1 MYSVFLCLLLFHHR
15 QFGAREG
22 YVPPSPATQF
32 MMSPQANSQ
41 AAAYYAHAYG
51 SGAYSASP
59 GFHGWRQPRDAKNT
73 LIAKQRP
80 SPDKAEDKPVKAEDL
95 TPPPTVRK
103 VTERGERLNSPATV
117 QTVETTAESESIVE
131 T

>member
-1 MYSVFLCLLLFHHR
+1 
-15 QFGAREG
+15 
-22 YVPPSPATQF
+22 

-51 SGAYSASP
+51 NGAYGVSP
-59 GFHGWRQPRDAKNT
+59 SRRGWRQPRDAKNT
-73 LIAKQRP
+73 LIAKRRP
-80 SPDKAEDKPVKAEDL
+80 SPDKAGDKPEKAEVV

-103 VTERGERLNSPATV
+103 VTEHGGERVTSPATV
-117 QTVETTAESESIVE
+117 QTMETMAESESIVE